1 MNDAKADLDYM
12 KSQRQWLTDRF
23 PDGVYTD
30 VTGLCKYAS
39 LDEITEQDYS
49 LNPGRY
55 VGVVIE
61 EDGLTAEEF
70 KAEMKSRHEEL
81 VALNSKA
88 SILFQQIDKELKDL
102 WED

>member
-1 MNDAKADLDYM
+1 M

-30 VTGLCKYAS
+30 ITGLCKVAS
-39 LDEITEQDYS
+39 LDDIREQDYS

-81 VALNSKA
+81 MALNSKA
-88 SILFQQIDKELKDL
+88 TEMMGKIDENMKLLFE
-102 WED
+102 

>member
-1 MNDAKADLDYM
+1 MADR
-12 KSQRQWLTDRF
+12 SF

-30 VTGLCKYAS
+30 ITGLCKVAS
-39 LDEITEQDYS
+39 LDDIREQEYS

-81 VALNSKA
+81 MALNSKA
-88 SILFQQIDKELKDL
+88 AEVMGKIDENMKMLLK
-102 WED
+102 